1 MSDDTSALV
10 TALAKI
16 DVLRHA
22 AAAAAP
28 AIEEL
33 LAVGLSLELTEAEAL
48 KAIGVPKSVALWC
61 RKVQQQ
67 GMVPAEE
74 QAAAQQPTRIG

>member
-1 MSDDTSALV
+1 MSDDSSSLLA
-10 TALAKI
+10 ALARV

-33 LAVGLSLELTEAEAL
+33 VAVGLALELTESEAYR
-48 KAIGVPKSVALWC
+48 AIGVPKSVALWC
-61 RKVQQQ
+61 RKVQQAEARQ
-67 GMVPAEE
+67 GVAPA
-74 QAAAQQPTRIG
+74 QG

>member
-22 AAAAAP
+22 AANAAP
-28 AIEEL
+28 AISEL
-33 LAVGLSLELTEAEAL
+33 LAVGLSLELSEAEAL
-48 KAIGVPKSVALWC
+48 KAIEIPKSVAIWC
-61 RKVQQQ
+61 RKVQQAEARQ
-67 GMVPAEE
+67 GMVPAKEP
-74 QAAAQQPTRIG
+74 AAA

>member
-1 MSDDTSALV
+1 MGDGSSSLL
-10 TALAKI
+10 TALAKV
-16 DVLRHA
+16 DCLRHA

-48 KAIGVPKSVALWC
+48 SAIGVPKSVALWC
-61 RKVQQQ
+61 RKVQQAEARQ
-67 GMVPAEE
+67 GMVPA
-74 QAAAQQPTRIG
+74 QG

>member
-1 MSDDTSALV
+1 
-10 TALAKI
+10 LAKV
-16 DVLRHA
+16 DCLRHA

-33 LAVGLSLELTEAEAL
+33 LRVGLALELTEAEAFS
-48 KAIGVPKSVALWC
+48 AIGVPKSVGLWC

-67 GMVPAEE
+67 GMAPAKEP
-74 QAAAQQPTRIG
+74 AAV

>member
-1 MSDDTSALV
+1 MSDDSSSLIA
-10 TALAKI
+10 ALARI

-33 LAVGLSLELTEAEAL
+33 LRVGLSLELTEAEAY

-61 RKVQQQ
+61 RKVQRQ
-67 GMVPAEE
+67 GMAPAKER
-74 QAAAQQPTRIG
+74 AAA

>member
-10 TALAKI
+10 TALARI

-22 AAAAAP
+22 AANAAP

-33 LAVGLSLELTEAEAL
+33 LRVGLALELSEAEAFS
-48 KAIGVPKSVALWC
+48 AIGVPKSVAAWC
-61 RKVQQQ
+61 RKVQRQ
-67 GMVPAEE
+67 GMAPAKE
-74 QAAAQQPTRIG
+74 QAAA